1 MLRCILVLIASQFFT
16 FGLPSMVDGQLTG
29 NEEEVRSGGATEDH
43 PGGIPDQ
50 TLPELRGMIEL
61 FSADRRNIGRFYDA
75 PMSLLANQKTRA
87 YLEHWRDELETVD
100 FDSLS
105 RDQQI
110 DHILFQND
118 LRYRLRSLQHQR
130 LKEQQIEVFVP
141 FAATIIALQEN
152 RRNIEPVDGKSIATV
167 ITELDQAVK
176 KTREAIEEQ
185 LKSAPEGEPPFE
197 RVVANR
203 ASQMVSRLE
212 RSLSGWYRFY
222 QGYDPL
228 FTWWVE
234 KPYSDLEKTLKEY
247 RKFLRSKI
255 VGITDDGD
263 PPIIGDPVGREELLS
278 MLQHEMIAY
287 TPEQLIEIARREFE
301 WCRQEMLRASRDLGF
316 GEDWRAALDHVKELH
331 VEPGKQPDLIK
342 ELADEAVQFLEDR
355 DLVTI
360 PDLCKETWRME
371 MLSAARQKTSPY
383 FLGGETIMVA
393 FPTHEMEHQ
402 DKRMS
407 LRGNNRHFARA
418 TVHHELIPG
427 HHLQGFMTSR
437 HRTHRRAFA
446 TPFWMEGWALYWEML
461 LWDKD
466 FAESAENRVGMLFWR
481 THRCARI
488 IFSLSYHLGQ
498 MTAQEAID
506 FLVENVGHERN
517 NATAEVRRSV
527 SGSYGPLYQ
536 AAYMLGGL
544 QLMALHEELVDGGK
558 MSDREFHD
566 QVLQNNSIPI
576 DMVRA
581 ALTDIDLTRDH
592 RSEWQFYGEVAAP
605 NDTPSRD

>member
-1 MLRCILVLIASQFFT
+1 MLKSTLLQLVVILLVCGITVPVGLAVEPPSSNETASDDS
-16 FGLPSMVDGQLTG
+16 P
-29 NEEEVRSGGATEDH
+29 H
-43 PGGIPDQ
+43 PGGVIDA
-50 TLPELRGMIEL
+50 TLPQLRGMIEL
-61 FSADRRNIGRFYDA
+61 YSADRRNIGRFYDA
-75 PMSLLANQKTRA
+75 PMSKLASVRTRE
-87 YLEHWRDELETVD
+87 YLQHWQETLDSID
-100 FDSLS
+100 FEALD
-105 RDQQI
+105 RDQKI
-110 DHILFQND
+110 DHLLFQND
-118 LRYRLRSLQHQR
+118 LRYRLRSLQHQQ
-130 LKEQQIEVFVP
+130 LKEQQIEQFVP
-141 FAATIIALQEN
+141 FAGVITSLQEN
-152 RRNIEPVDGKSIATV
+152 RRQVDPVDGKQIANVLTDLV
-167 ITELDQAVK
+167 EAVK
-176 KTREAIEEQ
+176 KVRTEIEQQ
-185 LKSAPEGEPPFE
+185 LKEAGDGEGGFE
-197 RVVANR
+197 IAVANR
-203 ASQMVSRLE
+203 ASRMVTRLQ
-212 RSLSGWYRFY
+212 RTLSGWYGFY
-222 QGYDPL
+222 AGYDPL

-234 KPYSDLEKTLKEY
+234 KPYKELEKTLKGY
-247 RKFLRSKI
+247 SKFIRTKVMAI
-255 VGITDDGD
+255 QDDDD
-263 PPIIGDPVGREELLS
+263 PPIIGDPVGREELMS
-278 MLQHEMIAY
+278 MLEHEMIAY
-287 TPEQLIEIARREFE
+287 SPEQLIEIARQEFD
-301 WCRQEMLRASRDLGF
+301 WCRKEMVRAAQDLGY
-316 GEDWRAALDHVKELH
+316 GDDWRKALEHVKELH
-331 VEPGKQPDLIK
+331 VEPGKQPDLIR
-342 ELADEAVQFLEDR
+342 ELAHEAVTFLEER

-407 LRGNNRHFARA
+407 MRGNNRHFARA

-437 HRTHRRAFA
+437 HRTHRRGFG

-498 MTAQEAID
+498 MSADEAID

-544 QLMALHEELVDGGK
+544 QLMALHRELVDSGQ
-558 MSDREFHD
+558 MTDREFHD
-566 QVLQNNSIPI
+566 RVLKNNSIPI

-581 ALTDIDLTRDH
+581 ALSDVELKRDH
-592 RSEWQFYGEVAAP
+592 RPSWLFYGAVAEGGIAP
-605 NDTPSRD
+605 AGE